1 MKKIVL
7 VISIFMIV
15 ASTAYSQAY
24 AVGDKVD
31 HFKLK
36 NVDDQFVSTKDYKNA
51 KGFIIVF
58 TCNTCPYAV
67 KYEDRINAL
76 DKKYKVKHFPV
87 IAINPNDPEV
97 QSDDT
102 YALMKDKAK
111 EKNFSF
117 PYLYD
122 PGRKVSAVFGATRTP
137 HIYLL
142 SKKDKKL
149 TVEYIGAIDDNF
161 KDASKVN
168 KKYLE
173 DAIDALLAG
182 KKPVPNHTK
191 AIGCSVKKKS

>member
-1 MKKIVL
+1 MFLILAV
-7 VISIFMIV
+7 
-15 ASTAYSQAY
+15 TAYSQGY
-24 AVGDKVD
+24 EVGNRVD

-36 NVDDQFVSTKDYKNA
+36 NVDGKMVSTMDYKVA
-51 KGFIIVF
+51 KGFVVIF

-67 KYEDRINAL
+67 KYEDRIIAL
-76 DKKYKVKHFPV
+76 DKKYKAKGFPV
-87 IAINPNDPEV
+87 LAINPNDPEV
-97 QSDDT
+97 QPNDT
-102 YALMKDKAK
+102 YALMVDKAK
-111 EKNFSF
+111 DKNFSF
-117 PYLYD
+117 PYLFD

-142 SKKDKKL
+142 SKNGKKL
-149 TVEYIGAIDDNF
+149 MVEYIGAIDDNF

-182 KKPVPNHTK
+182 KKPMLTNTK